1 MQSHDKPNPKNS
13 DMELEYETNLSDC
26 YKTTSIDPES
36 GLSYQ
41 ERNQGP
47 AGFLIKMHSWQILLF
62 ALYLK
67 LK

>member
-1 MQSHDKPNPKNS
+1 
-13 DMELEYETNLSDC
+13 MELEYETDLSDC

-47 AGFLIKMHSWQILLF
+47 AGFLIKMHS
-62 ALYLK
+62 
-67 LK
+67 